1 MSVSIKDIARRAGVS
16 HSTVS
21 RALGDSPL
29 VREETRERIQALA
42 REMGYSPDLQ
52 ARALVL
58 GRTRTLGVVVTSI
71 ADPFVAAVVQG
82 IEDAAHD
89 AGYSVILSSSNAEP
103 RREIEAVE
111 LLRAKR
117 VDLVIVLSSRLG
129 ALYLQHLE
137 RIGAPV
143 VLINNHSEDRGPYT
157 LAVTVDNRHGGYLA
171 TAHLLGLGHRRIAYI
186 GGLAHHSDDRERLAG
201 YREALA
207 EYGVEADAHLVVAG
221 DGDTGGGQRAFAALW
236 ALSPRPSAAFCYN
249 DRTAIGLI
257 HAARGAKLRLPDDL
271 AIVGFDDIPFAS
283 FIEPALTTIAQPM
296 RTLGQR
302 AVEMGLTILNER
314 GREEAPPAAN
324 VVLRGQLIVRVSCG
338 APLSQRAEAVERRPP
353 EDS

>member
-1 MSVSIKDIARRAGVS
+1 MSISIKDIARVAGVS

-82 IEDAAHD
+82 IEDAAHGT
-89 AGYSVILSSSNAEP
+89 GYSVILSSSNAEP

-129 ALYLQHLE
+129 ALYLEHLE

-143 VLINNHSEDRGPYT
+143 VLINSHSEDRGPYT
-157 LAVTVDNRHGGYLA
+157 FSVTVDNRHGGYLA
-171 TAHLLGLGHRRIAYI
+171 TRHLLVLGHRRIAYI
-186 GGLAHHSDDRERLAG
+186 SGQAHHSDDRERLAG
-201 YREALA
+201 YRHALEEGGA
-207 EYGVEADAHLVVAG
+207 EADPRLVILG
-221 DGDTGGGQRAFAALW
+221 DGDTSGGQRALPELW
-236 ALSPRPSAAFCYN
+236 AHSPRPSAVFCYN

-257 HAARGAKLRLPDDL
+257 HAARQAGMRLPDDL

-296 RTLGQR
+296 RALGQR
-302 AVEMGLTILNER
+302 AVEMGLALLDER
-314 GREEAPPAAN
+314 GQEQAPPADN
-324 VVLRGQLIVRVSCG
+324 VVLRGQLIVRASCG
-338 APLSQRAEAVERRPP
+338 ASPSQRACAAERRLR
-353 EDS
+353 EGS

>member
-1 MSVSIKDIARRAGVS
+1 MSVSIKDIARAAGVS

-21 RALGDSPL
+21 RALGDSAL

-71 ADPFVAAVVQG
+71 ADPFVAGVVQG
-82 IEDAAHD
+82 IEDAAHGT
-89 AGYSVILSSSNAEP
+89 GYSVILSSSNAEP

-129 ALYLQHLE
+129 ALYLDHLE

-143 VLINNHSEDRGPYT
+143 VLINSHSEDRGPYT
-157 LAVTVDNRHGGYLA
+157 FSVAVDNRHGGYLA
-171 TAHLLGLGHRRIAYI
+171 TQHLLRLGHRRIAYI

-201 YREALA
+201 YRQALA
-207 EYGVEADAHLVVAG
+207 EYGVGADAHWMMDG
-221 DGDTGGGQRAFAALW
+221 DGDAGGGQRALPMLE
-236 ALSPRPSAAFCYN
+236 ALSPRPSAVFCYN

-257 HAARGAKLRLPDDL
+257 HAARGAGLRLPDDL

-296 RTLGQR
+296 RDMGRR
-302 AVEMGLTILNER
+302 AVEMGLALLDER
-314 GREEAPPAAN
+314 RREEAPPAAN
-324 VVLRGQLIVRVSCG
+324 VVLRGQLVVRASCG
-338 APLSQRAEAVERRPP
+338 ASSSPQPGADGRRAW
-353 EDS
+353 